1 MIKGIEHRSLDLI
14 QESQEIRDFVRD
26 SITSDSSQNA
36 HMLGLHRQRNGQF
49 APGNFI
55 GAVWLKDGKTILCV
69 SPKFDWMDYLAMF
82 LECAKHPQVRAHLR
96 PCFNVWPKESLID
109 MPPKHDFSLL
119 IIIAFLRELNDFLH
133 RHLRRHFRRETAN
146 LIGKVKGKILPTD
159 NLRHNIARSRPDRV
173 FCAYQSISD
182 DILENRILRAA
193 LECAA
198 RYLVQHSYTDKENS
212 DLLHRWVS
220 ASRAHL
226 RSVPVVHIRPRDHRA
241 ARRRGAFAVYR
252 RPLEMAQAV
261 LTKFSFNPKAEPRK
275 ISQTPPFALNSA
287 ELFERYVETVLL
299 AGDAKI
305 KVGYEKG
312 TTRGSGEGENVNIRP
327 DFWRHQEGDKKAQIM
342 DAKYKDLGD
351 GKSVSRDDVFQMVAY
366 SQHKKLREKLR
377 LSSGDNVILKLFYPC
392 KKGEAKEDKSI
403 DDFTSPLRIEYI
415 ECPAW
420 QEKNGGNKP

>member
-36 HMLGLHRQRNGQF
+36 HMLGLHRRRDGP

-55 GAVWLKDGKTILCV
+55 GAVWLEDGKTILCV
-69 SPKFDWMDYLAMF
+69 SPKFDWMDYMAMF
-82 LECAKHPQVRAHLR
+82 LECAKHPQVRNHLR
-96 PCFNVWPKESLID
+96 PCFNVWPKESPID
-109 MPPKHDFSLL
+109 MPKHDFSPL

-261 LTKFSFNPKAEPRK
+261 LTKFSFNPKADPRK

-305 KVGYEKG
+305 QAGGKNR
-312 TTRGSGEGENVNIRP
+312 TIRGSGEGVNVNIRP

-342 DAKYKDLGD
+342 DAKYKKLKDDKNDL
-351 GKSVSRDDVFQMVAY
+351 RDDVFQMVAY
-366 SQHKKLREKLR
+366 SQHKNLREKLR

-420 QEKNGGNKP
+420 QEKNGGNKPYL